1 LCARCTSSIPKEF
14 DETLKSAHSGL
25 SSAVIGLGKVRHKIG
40 QIYEENEALK
50 VKEKEALVSGE
61 EAKSR
66 LNENYILIAKLSGE
80 NLRLLGEYSK
90 LETMLEE
97 LKKSSAAMEL
107 RLEDQICSLNRKL
120 FDKEKE
126 LEKLRDKIKEFE
138 NRSLHLKEKVEDLQ
152 NKSLEKCSPDTSSSF
167 DFFPVSAIS
176 PVSSSARHQSF
187 RPRAFSACTQGP
199 SAKHISSKLTD
210 LSSPDLGVD
219 MESDTFSSLE
229 RGKSHRVGSL
239 TFDRV
244 VQENKVLRQ
253 DKELLRQDKEILTQ
267 KLCRSKTALQETL
280 LRLSK
285 SNMQKQDQV
294 SPMPSRRPASERGQT
309 LERDPYTVL
318 EENNLGA
325 KPKIRTSS
333 KTKSAM

>member
-1 LCARCTSSIPKEF
+1 M
-14 DETLKSAHSGL
+14 
-25 SSAVIGLGKVRHKIG
+25 IGLGKVRHKIG
-40 QIYEENEALK
+40 QISEENEALK

-107 RLEDQICSLNRKL
+107 RLEDKICSLNGKL

-167 DFFPVSAIS
+167 DFFPVSSLS

-229 RGKSHRVGSL
+229 RGKSHRGI
-239 TFDRV
+239 T
-244 VQENKVLRQ
+244 
-253 DKELLRQDKEILTQ
+253 
-267 KLCRSKTALQETL
+267 
-280 LRLSK
+280 
-285 SNMQKQDQV
+285 
-294 SPMPSRRPASERGQT
+294 
-309 LERDPYTVL
+309 
-318 EENNLGA
+318 
-325 KPKIRTSS
+325 
-333 KTKSAM
+333 